1 MTANIVHNAFTADL
15 GTDFVA
21 LNPAGVPVGRA
32 SSRESLEQAHA
43 GADVLILDATELAKL
58 EPTIAEAATSKL
70 DGPLAA
76 VVAQG
81 GPTAKPEL
89 PPDADKK
96 APVKADPLD
105 HDEDGKKG
113 GNVLNK
119 DKVAADK
126 KSKLGKNA

>member
-1 MTANIVHNAFTADL
+1 MTDVTHNAFLDGL
-15 GTDFVA
+15 KDDEFVA
-21 LNPAGVPVGRA
+21 INPAGTPIGRA
-32 SSRESLEQAHA
+32 SSRAALEQAH
-43 GADVLILDATELAKL
+43 GADAEILSAADVKAAA
-58 EPTIAEAATSKL
+58 PTLAEAATSKL
-70 DGPLAA
+70 DGPFAA

-96 APVKADPLD
+96 APVKAAPLD